1 MRYLCW
7 RNQVKRMGW
16 LVRLALCWQSILW
29 WRIHKTRLA
38 FIRIQR
44 YLDNGNAYLFNI
56 NIDFRVNLSVLWK
69 MLKLKNQFPTKE
81 QSHGILEIASTSDF
95 WFIILE
101 TSINH
106 STLKADT
113 LLPTLTETEVEIVSN
128 LQVLIQSA
136 IFIHFGTQFFMN
148 TPMT

>member
-1 MRYLCW
+1 VCYLRW

-16 LVRLALCWQSILW
+16 LIRLALCWQSILW
-29 WRIHKTRLA
+29 WWIHKTWLA
-38 FIRIQR
+38 LIRVQR
-44 YLDNGNAYLFNI
+44 HLDYGNAYLFNI
-56 NIDFRVNLSVLWK
+56 NFRENLSALWK
-69 MLKLKNQFPTKE
+69 MLRLKNQFPTKE

-101 TSINH
+101 TFINH

-113 LLPTLTETEVEIVSN
+113 LPPIPTETEVETVSN
-128 LQVLIQSA
+128 SQVLIQSA
-136 IFIHFGTQFFMN
+136 IFIHFGIQFFMN